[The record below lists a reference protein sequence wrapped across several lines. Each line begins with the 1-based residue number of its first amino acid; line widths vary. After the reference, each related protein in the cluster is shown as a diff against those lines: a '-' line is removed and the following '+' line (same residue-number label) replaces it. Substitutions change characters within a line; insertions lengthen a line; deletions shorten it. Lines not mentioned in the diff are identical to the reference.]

1 MALAINLLVQVEVFA
16 ILAIS
21 FNLLLGYAG
30 LFSISQAVFYGL
42 GAYNAG
48 IVATQYGVNLF
59 IGMLAGVI
67 LTGIV
72 GAVVGAATV
81 RVSDEFLVVVTLGL
95 QVITSGVFSNL
106 GITGGSVGL
115 PGIPLFS
122 LGPLVIQPN
131 WQFGAK
137 GCGDLQWDAIF
148 LALIA
153 AIAWRIGHSTLGLVL
168 RALRDDQV
176 ATLAVGKD
184 TDTAKLLVFI
194 LSAMM
199 AAVAGALWAGFG
211 SFVSPDMFNLATSV
225 LIFTMVVV
233 GGTGSIVGSILG
245 AAILVGIPEL
255 ETFLPLPIGAGAF
268 LQQVLYAMLV
278 LLFLVLRPQ
287 GILGRRAAVM
297 RAPLAEEETAAPA
310 AEASVSPTAMRR
322 GA

>member
-30 LFSISQAVFYGL
+30 LFSIPQAAFYGL
-42 GAYNAG
+42 GAYTTG

-72 GAVVGAATV
+72 GAVVGAAAV

-95 QVITSGVFSNL
+95 QVIASGVFSNL

-131 WQFGAK
+131 WQFVVMG
-137 GCGDLQWDAIF
+137 AIF

-194 LSAMM
+194 ISAMM

-268 LQQVLYAMLV
+268 LQQVLYAILV

-287 GILGRRAAVM
+287 GILGRRVAVM
-297 RAPLAEEETAAPA
+297 RAPSAQEETAAPA
-310 AEASVSPTAMRR
+310 AEAGVSPTAMRR

>member
-42 GAYNAG
+42 GAYTTG

-72 GAVVGAATV
+72 GAVVGAAAV

-95 QVITSGVFSNL
+95 QVIASGVFSNL

-131 WQFGAK
+131 WQFVVMG
-137 GCGDLQWDAIF
+137 AIF

-194 LSAMM
+194 ISAMM

-268 LQQVLYAMLV
+268 LQQVLYAILV

-297 RAPLAEEETAAPA
+297 RAPSAQEEMAAPA
-310 AEASVSPTAMRR
+310 AEAGVSPTAMRR

>member
-42 GAYNAG
+42 GAYTAG

-131 WQFGAK
+131 WQFVVMG
-137 GCGDLQWDAIF
+137 AIF

-194 LSAMM
+194 ISAMM

>member
-30 LFSISQAVFYGL
+30 LFSISQAVFYGV
-42 GAYNAG
+42 GAYTAG

-59 IGMLAGVI
+59 MGMLAGVI

-72 GAVVGAATV
+72 GAVVGAAAV

-95 QVITSGVFSNL
+95 QVIASGVFSNL

-131 WQFGAK
+131 WQFVVMGA
-137 GCGDLQWDAIF
+137 IV
-148 LALIA
+148 LALVA

-194 LSAMM
+194 LSAMI

-268 LQQVLYAMLV
+268 LQQVLYAILV

-287 GILGRRAAVM
+287 GILGRRVAVM
-297 RAPLAEEETAAPA
+297 RAPSAQEETAAPA
-310 AEASVSPTAMRR
+310 AEAGVSPTAMRR

>member
-42 GAYNAG
+42 GAYTAG
-48 IVATQYGVNLF
+48 IVASQYGVNLF
-59 IGMLAGVI
+59 VGMLAGVI

-72 GAVVGAATV
+72 GAVVGAAAV

-95 QVITSGVFSNL
+95 QVIASGVFSNL

-131 WQFGAK
+131 WQFVVMG
-137 GCGDLQWDAIF
+137 AIF

-194 LSAMM
+194 ISAMM

-268 LQQVLYAMLV
+268 LQQVLYAILV

-287 GILGRRAAVM
+287 GILGRRVAVM
-297 RAPLAEEETAAPA
+297 RAPSAQEETAAPA
-310 AEASVSPTAMRR
+310 AEAGVRPRAMRR